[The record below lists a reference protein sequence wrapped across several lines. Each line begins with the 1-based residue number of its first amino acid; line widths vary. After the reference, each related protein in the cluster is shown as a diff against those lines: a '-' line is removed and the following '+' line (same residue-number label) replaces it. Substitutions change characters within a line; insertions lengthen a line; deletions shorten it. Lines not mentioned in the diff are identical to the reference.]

1 MGAERVGHELWLPAG
16 TGVDVVARLV
26 RHRYPAATATPDGDL
41 TLTRHSVLRGDE
53 TRGHLVLTADTLRER
68 GDAPL
73 PGQVDPVGWYR
84 AFPDG
89 VPDREERRVLDLLV
103 ALARRLRGSLVL
115 GASDGPGR
123 SLAPD
128 PVGLL
133 DLRVLSDVALD
144 PHQVLAAAQQAE
156 PSARLAMDGVAFEPR
171 PESEPD
177 LPDLVRE
184 MDPAARAEVEAFSRW
199 ADEQALAAP
208 DLLDAFAV
216 EVPLDD
222 VLGTVVVEAHA
233 EDDLP
238 PPVRDRGWS
247 DACAY
252 EVRWL
257 PADPLQA
264 ETDLPDAAFLAAR
277 EVVRPRLRAVARAVA
292 ELAPGEVLD
301 ADGFPVDR
309 WSL

>member
-1 MGAERVGHELWLPAG
+1 MGAQRVGHELWLPAG

-26 RHRYPAATATPDGDL
+26 RHRYPSASATSDGAL

-68 GDAPL
+68 GDAPW
-73 PGQVDPVGWYR
+73 PGQVDRVGWYR
-84 AFPDG
+84 VFPDG

-103 ALARRLRGSLVL
+103 ALARRLGGSLVL
-115 GASDGPGR
+115 DAADGRGT
-123 SLAPD
+123 SLAVD
-128 PVGLL
+128 PVGTL

-144 PHQVLAAAQQAE
+144 PHQVLAAAQQVE
-156 PSARLAMDGVAFEPR
+156 PSARLAMDGVAFEPH
-171 PESEPD
+171 PPAEHD
-177 LPDLVRE
+177 LPDLVRA

-199 ADEQALAAP
+199 TDEQALAAP

-216 EVPLDD
+216 EVPLDPA
-222 VLGTVVVEAHA
+222 LGTVVVEAHA

-257 PADPLQA
+257 PVDPLQA
-264 ETDLPDAAFLAAR
+264 ETDLPDEAFRAAR
-277 EVVRPRLRAVARAVA
+277 AAVRPRLRAVARAVA